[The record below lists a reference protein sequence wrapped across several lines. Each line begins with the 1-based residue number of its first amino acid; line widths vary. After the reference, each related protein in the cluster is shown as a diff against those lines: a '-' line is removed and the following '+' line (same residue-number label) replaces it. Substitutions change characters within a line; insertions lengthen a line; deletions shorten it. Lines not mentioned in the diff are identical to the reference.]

1 MIMKLNLILMSAFA
15 ALLPLSACNGTSKAE
30 NDEVRT
36 ETVVFSTNPD
46 WEVAGTKSLKLRNF
60 DGIKNEYN
68 LEVDYTPGK
77 TYKVVAKYDQRA
89 LTDAEI
95 KVEEGKLVVRSKK
108 RNISGTHKA
117 GHVRLAITA
126 PWISTICNSG
136 AFKLNADR
144 MDLGGK
150 NFSFDND
157 GAGTLN
163 VKSLSCGSLDVS
175 NSGAYKHFGSV
186 RASLN
191 AKVDNSGSYK
201 SEGDFDVK
209 GSFGMANSGSSKM
222 KGRISADNVSFDVSG
237 VDKDD
242 MDIKAERLDI
252 KSSGVAKMD
261 VTFKGGDASVDCDG
275 AGHINMDMDCRSFKG
290 SADGVAKLK
299 LTGTADKTDIDG
311 DGVSKIDASGLN
323 KY

>member
-1 MIMKLNLILMSAFA
+1 MKLNLILMSAFA
-15 ALLPLSACNGTSKAE
+15 ALLPLAACNGTSKAE

-36 ETVVFSTNPD
+36 GTTVLSTNPD
-46 WEVAGTKSLKLRNF
+46 WEVAGTKTLKLRNF

-95 KVEEGKLVVRSKK
+95 KVEDGKLVVRSKK
-108 RNISGTHKA
+108 RNFSGTHKA

-126 PWISTICNSG
+126 PWISTISNSG
-136 AFKLNADR
+136 AFKLNSNR
-144 MDLGGK
+144 MDMGGK
-150 NFSFDND
+150 NFSFDNNGVGKLD
-157 GAGTLN
+157 
-163 VKSLSCGSLDVS
+163 VKTISCSSFDVS
-175 NSGAYKHFGSV
+175 NSGEFKHFGSV
-186 RASLN
+186 RAAQN
-191 AKVDNSGSYK
+191 AKVGNAGVYK
-201 SEGDFDVK
+201 SEGDYDVK
-209 GSFGMANSGSSKM
+209 GSFDMMNSGSSKM

-237 VDKDD
+237 VDKDKVD
-242 MDIKAERLDI
+242 VKAERLDI

-261 VTFKGGDASVDCDG
+261 VTFKGGDANVECDG
-275 AGHINMDMDCRSFKG
+275 VGYVNLDMDCRSFKG